1 MASHKRVKDIDYDD
15 DDLYSGDEDEYDNAG
30 GDGLTEEDKENFATL
45 TPVVRAELDEAG
57 LQVET
62 KEIEDAL
69 WHYFWDVGKSVTY
82 LKNAK
87 QPKKTATK
95 TLPVKEKAKSKFD
108 QAQEESAKKSG
119 GEFAFSLFVPPRAL
133 KAGPQAL
140 EEISRRDRL
149 SQCRSTDLCE
159 KTVARLFT
167 SHLLP
172 ADGSR
177 MFPGAV
183 CRAILSAI
191 WSLSNPSDLCQSCLA
206 VRANWRNWRKSV
218 GRRQRRLGKALR
230 SRQRR
235 RRRRRQQVR

>member
-1 MASHKRVKDIDYDD
+1 MASHKRVKDIDYDE
-15 DDLYSGDEDEYDNAG
+15 DDLYSGDEDDYDNAG

-95 TLPVKEKAKSKFD
+95 TPPVKEKAKSKFD

-119 GEFAFSLFVPPRAL
+119 GEFAFSFSFL
-133 KAGPQAL
+133 L
-140 EEISRRDRL
+140 ELSKLDRRLWKRFRGGTG
-149 SQCRSTDLCE
+149 CRS
-159 KTVARLFT
+159 AGRLT
-167 SHLLP
+167 C
-172 ADGSR
+172 A
-177 MFPGAV
+177 
-183 CRAILSAI
+183 
-191 WSLSNPSDLCQSCLA
+191 
-206 VRANWRNWRKSV
+206 
-218 GRRQRRLGKALR
+218 RRL
-230 SRQRR
+230 
-235 RRRRRQQVR
+235 